1 MVVSKKSPTQTST
14 SVRPRRLATERQAAK
29 IVKPKTPKHPK
40 NFAKPKSIKSH
51 KTATKS
57 TTDLAYQEEQQRRSS
72 KATSWQNPIINYF
85 TSKYPNFRLKRPPQS
100 RQKHLE
106 RQMMTMLAFFSISI
120 GLWENFRQLWLQ
132 GNGFSATSVSN
143 IISFGTIF
151 GAVGVVFV
159 GKFIKMPQLKRFMT
173 VTLAFR
179 CVNFLI
185 LAFLNHTNLT
195 VLIVIFSVTE
205 IFTGLLFLIAIYP
218 LITTFIKNND
228 IYSRRRL
235 VEYLFRDIGIL
246 IGGIFIGQQL
256 GNFVFDYNACLLLAT
271 GFLVIATVIM
281 YRLKL
286 RVTEKA
292 PESKFSAIKFVLH
305 NKIQRVYMIYI
316 LLSETSAGVAIGLKM
331 LMLTDMFGFS
341 AGIATNYLLVVG
353 LIADVLGILAL
364 KYFTPKNDYIT
375 LTLKFGI
382 RFMIFSLAAISDST
396 FLSFLALT
404 WMILSNTAYENIT
417 DGYYVNS
424 VDNRYQFK
432 YNTIRHVMQ
441 YMGTAIGTFLCGQ
454 VFGFGPAAVF
464 GLSAFIIVAQMA
476 PGYYLIYLRHH
487 RSEVKNKRVTSH
499 RSE

>member
-1 MVVSKKSPTQTST
+1 MGKQK
-14 SVRPRRLATERQAAK
+14 L
-29 IVKPKTPKHPK
+29 
-40 NFAKPKSIKSH
+40 
-51 KTATKS
+51 TK
-57 TTDLAYQEEQQRRSS
+57 QRRED

-85 TSKYPNFRLKRPPQS
+85 TNKYPRFHLRRQPRSQ
-100 RQKHLE
+100 QKHLE

-132 GNGFSATSVSN
+132 GNGFSATEVSN
-143 IISFGTIF
+143 IISIGTVV
-151 GAVGVVFV
+151 GAIGVVFV

-173 VTLAFR
+173 ITLAFR
-179 CVNFLI
+179 CLNFLI
-185 LAFLNHTNLT
+185 LAILNGTGLRI
-195 VLIVIFSVTE
+195 LIDIFSVTE

-271 GFLVIATVIM
+271 GFLIVATVIM

-286 RVTEKA
+286 HVTEKA
-292 PESKFSAIKFVLH
+292 PESNFSAVRFVLR
-305 NKIQRVYMIYI
+305 NKVQRIYMIYI

-341 AGIATNYLLVVG
+341 AGIATNYLLIAG

-364 KYFTPKNDYIT
+364 KYFTPKNDY
-375 LTLKFGI
+375 LTLSIKFGI
-382 RFMIFSLAAISDST
+382 RFVIFSLAAISDNY

-404 WMILSNTAYENIT
+404 WMILSSTAYENIT

-441 YMGTAIGTFLCGQ
+441 YLGAAIGTFLCGQ

-464 GLSAFIIVAQMA
+464 GLSAFIIVAQMGPA
-476 PGYYLIYLRHH
+476 YYLVYLRH
-487 RSEVKNKRVTSH
+487 RKDDPERKLPGKTVRP
-499 RSE
+499 

>member
-1 MVVSKKSPTQTST
+1 MVGNKKSSNTS
-14 SVRPRRLATERQAAK
+14 K
-29 IVKPKTPKHPK
+29 D
-40 NFAKPKSIKSH
+40 N
-51 KTATKS
+51 
-57 TTDLAYQEEQQRRSS
+57 
-72 KATSWQNPIINYF
+72 KATSWQNPVINYF
-85 TSKYPNFRLKRPPQS
+85 TSKYPNFRIKRQS
-100 RQKHLE
+100 HSHQKRLE

-132 GNGFSATSVSN
+132 GNGFSATDVSN
-143 IISFGTIF
+143 IISFGTII
-151 GAVGVVFV
+151 GAIGVVLV
-159 GKFIKMPQLKRFMT
+159 GKFVKMNQLKRFMT
-173 VTLAFR
+173 ITLAFR
-179 CVNFLI
+179 CVNFLV
-185 LAFLNHTNLT
+185 LAILNHTGLRI
-195 VLIVIFSVTE
+195 LIDIFSATE

-256 GNFVFDYNACLLLAT
+256 GNFVFDYNACLLLAM
-271 GFLVIATVIM
+271 GFLIISTIIM

-286 RVTEKA
+286 RITEKS
-292 PESKFSAIKFVLH
+292 PESKFSPIKFVLH
-305 NKIQRVYMIYI
+305 NKIQRIYMIYI

-341 AGIATNYLLVVG
+341 AGIATNYLLIVG

-375 LTLKFGI
+375 LSLKFGI
-382 RFMIFSLAAISDST
+382 RFVIFSLAAISDNG
-396 FLSFLALT
+396 FLAFLALT
-404 WMILSNTAYENIT
+404 WMILSGTAYENIT

-441 YMGTAIGTFLCGQ
+441 YLGSAIGTFLCGQ

-464 GLSAFIIVAQMA
+464 GLSAFIIVAQMV

-487 RSEVKNKRVTSH
+487 KDDARRKALAGK
-499 RSE
+499 